1 MTKFLAII
9 NRYEFAQFYRF
20 GYMYISTSELLPF
33 TEISSN
39 ETKSNLVAH
48 FKNTT
53 PFEYDEEYLIIHL
66 CQEIENQIIIQKFLI
81 TDLKSIYPLSR
92 QAKQSIQERIDTRIR
107 LEEPIFENLIP
118 AIISNIKN
126 NEIEMSIS
134 ALWTIFDLDG
144 SNEIIK
150 QKIGIENIYKG
161 IEFREDGIK
170 AFQTQNANIW
180 SILIAYDRYEPF
192 VKSTLGYF
200 FDAGQVFAYSKNAYF
215 EKSKLYTLLK
225 SIKEDSNTQ
234 IIISELTNS
243 EHSKPYISNTNFD
256 GLKYHIIAPLYLML
270 KDDFRN
276 CDDLTQSKYFE
287 KSYFEHLKSFGD
299 EFKAAVILLG
309 AFFGY
314 KKIYDLYYDKL
325 NLSFFKKYRPI
336 EAIENDKLTKIAT
349 IQKEEIPTK
358 EAKTSIEIKPN
369 DTLEIERNLSSVES
383 EINEIIK
390 VQKETEPII
399 QVETSKENTTNIII
413 DTEENKIIDKNET
426 SEFVENTKIET
437 QTNEPKTI
445 FANPINEITVTK
457 EISIEAQ
464 EFNLETFILDILKI
478 QNQISL
484 TDLKGKIKI
493 ARGDKKQITNTD
505 LEKEINK
512 IETLEVIKTTPKMVV
527 RRIGLQLKLENGH
540 QIIIPPQKA

>member
-92 QAKQSIQERIDTRIR
+92 QAKQSIQERIDTRIK
-107 LEEPIFENLIP
+107 LDEPIFENLLP
-118 AIISNIKN
+118 DIISNIQN
-126 NEIEMSIS
+126 NEINMAIS
-134 ALWTIFDLDG
+134 ALWTIFELDG
-144 SNEIIK
+144 STETIK
-150 QKIGIENIYKG
+150 HKIGVEHIYKG
-161 IEFREDGIK
+161 IEYRK
-170 AFQTQNANIW
+170 AGVKEFQTQNANIW

-276 CDDLTQSKYFE
+276 CVDLKQSKFFS
-287 KSYFEHLKSFGD
+287 KSNLDYLKSFGD

-309 AFFGY
+309 SFFGY

-325 NLSFFKKYRPI
+325 NLSFFKNYKPI
-336 EAIENDKLTKIAT
+336 EIIENNIQTEIVE
-349 IQKEEIPTK
+349 IQKEIK
-358 EAKTSIEIKPN
+358 SI
-369 DTLEIERNLSSVES
+369 IEDD
-383 EINEIIK
+383 I
-390 VQKETEPII
+390 
-399 QVETSKENTTNIII
+399 SKENTTNVILES
-413 DTEENKIIDKNET
+413 EENKIIAQNET
-426 SEFVENTKIET
+426 NDNIEFAKLET
-437 QTNEPKTI
+437 QTNEAETTI
-445 FANPINEITVTK
+445 ENPINGISVT
-457 EISIEAQ
+457 EESVINVQ
-464 EFNLETFILDILKI
+464 EFNIETFILDILK
-478 QNQISL
+478 QQTQISL
-484 TDLKGKIKI
+484 TELADRIKI
-493 ARGDKKQITNTD
+493 ARSDKKKMRNPE
-505 LEKEINK
+505 LENIIIK
-512 IETLEVIKTTPKMVV
+512 IETLDVTTKSPKKVQIKP
-527 RRIGLQLKLENGH
+527 IGLFK
-540 QIIIPPQKA
+540 